1 MVSSHQPSLQIREGD
16 VDHREVDIGFLAI
29 AIEHHGLV
37 RVPQLC
43 QIVVAAPSVGA
54 HHGALDYA
62 LLHEPCERFGP
73 AVWHETQAQP
83 SCVNGSVGLFA
94 INAERPRANFDGTS
108 NHRFMMDA
116 TSFALGAP
124 PHQRFIHLDWPICAN
139 PVSVGANHASAELV
153 EHLECGL
160 VASQPKLALKLH
172 RRHAGRLRR
181 HQICAQKPR
190 LQGRPCRMH
199 DGASG
204 QRHITVAMSA
214 SNYPWSRDYALRLA
228 AHAARWARKSV
239 RPPDCLKIGRT
250 RHFAGKHLLKLKQR
264 LGLANF
270 HDDHTLPIALG
281 CVNRISKLLSN
292 TLADL
297 ASRLLDRVTDFE
309 RAVQRRVEAGEAP
322 PFKLVKV
329 NVELLQAQ
337 KLVSQAEGKVRA
349 GQATLNQLTAGNLG
363 KNFAIQ
369 GDFESVKG
377 QLKEQNLIET
387 AFHNHPEIHKFQQ
400 LIEKASARHNQEQHA
415 RVPNITI
422 KGAYQRDAGREG
434 FVGGLSIPL
443 PLWNQRQGEIAKALG
458 IRRQAEA
465 NLRQAQ
471 ISLKKGIIEHLQFS
485 RTASAQI
492 HTFEQGL
499 LKQAKEAV
507 RIARTS
513 FKFGEASL
521 LDVLDAQRVLWHTFQ
536 GYAQA
541 RFELSVALTELGR
554 LVGKEL

>member
-1 MVSSHQPSLQIREGD
+1 MSILGRTPFHHNWRSHFNFQLTLGHNPRCVCLWSANGTVVWEQEATTQSYTLQRVIDLALTHHPSIEFGKGVIDETHRDQLSASAYPNPSLGLQSGHGQILDPTGPSLTERYISLSQPLEWPGT
-16 VDHREVDIGFLAI
+16 R
-29 AIEHHGLV
+29 
-37 RVPQLC
+37 
-43 QIVVAAPSVGA
+43 AARQQAAKAGVNSA
-54 HHGALDYA
+54 QASF
-62 LLHEPCERFGP
+62 E
-73 AVWHETQAQP
+73 ETQLNVKARVKQA
-83 SCVNGSVGLFA
+83 FY
-94 INAERPRANFDGTS
+94 
-108 NHRFMMDA
+108 
-116 TSFALGAP
+116 
-124 PHQRFIHLDWPICAN
+124 
-139 PVSVGANHASAELV
+139 EL
-153 EHLECGL
+153 
-160 VASQPKLALKLH
+160 
-172 RRHAGRLRR
+172 
-181 HQICAQKPR
+181 
-190 LQGRPCRMH
+190 
-199 DGASG
+199 
-204 QRHITVAMSA
+204 
-214 SNYPWSRDYALRLA
+214 
-228 AHAARWARKSV
+228 
-239 RPPDCLKIGRT
+239 
-250 RHFAGKHLLKLKQR
+250 
-264 LGLANF
+264 
-270 HDDHTLPIALG
+270 
-281 CVNRISKLLSN
+281 LLSH

-297 ASRLLDRVTDFE
+297 ASRLLDIVTDFE

-322 PFKLVKV
+322 PFKLMKV